1 MRTPCASQLQ
11 RKFNQHEGIISISEW
26 KIPKDNQI
34 DNISVA
40 LDLYN
45 IYRTRNVR
53 PDPTSLTPITMIG
66 FGSYVRY
73 FFMKNNS
80 LLINEALLNEVY
92 KTLLNSPEFIN
103 LGNYKKIMLYSMD
116 KEVVLK
122 SYDMPNF
129 YLITT

>member
-1 MRTPCASQLQ
+1 MVGCGT
-11 RKFNQHEGIISISEW
+11 
-26 KIPKDNQI
+26 
-34 DNISVA
+34 
-40 LDLYN
+40 
-45 IYRTRNVR
+45 
-53 PDPTSLTPITMIG
+53 
-66 FGSYVRY
+66 YVVY

-116 KEVVLK
+116 KEVVLN